1 MGIFGYLPRKPLYA
15 EGMKQKE
22 KESSGDIENPK
33 VSVSDLAE
41 RRALLR
47 VRLFLVVN
55 QKIDDGRKKAKRKTS
70 RLYRMNPCP
79 VVNAFQIPAPD
90 PAICGV
96 VDERKPRVGKL

>member
-1 MGIFGYLPRKPLYA
+1 MGVGVSSEKASLCRKN
-15 EGMKQKE
+15 KKKRE

-55 QKIDDGRKKAKRKTS
+55 QKIDDGKEKGQKKTS
-70 RLYRMNPCP
+70 RLYR
-79 VVNAFQIPAPD
+79 IPA
-90 PAICGV
+90 
-96 VDERKPRVGKL
+96 RL